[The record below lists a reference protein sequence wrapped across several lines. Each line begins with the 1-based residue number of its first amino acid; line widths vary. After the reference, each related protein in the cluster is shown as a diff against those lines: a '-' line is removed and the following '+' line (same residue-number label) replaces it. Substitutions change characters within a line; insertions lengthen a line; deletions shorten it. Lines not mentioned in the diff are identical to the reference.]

1 VSEIAALPFR
11 PDAVIFDMDGLMI
24 DSERVS
30 IACWSEASAA
40 MGIALPDGFFLQM
53 VGLGDRDCER
63 LLLQHIDEARI
74 ASLFSNCH
82 DLYEARTQ
90 AGLPLRPGILELLDL
105 LKTHGVPRAVATST
119 RQPRANRKLGASG
132 LLPYFDAVVTSSDV
146 QHPKPA
152 PDIYLLAIE
161 KLGLP
166 AERLVVLEDSCN
178 GLLAARDAGL
188 ACVVT
193 VSGYTRDEDFAAA
206 ALVVSSLGDP
216 GGLRCRARYLRT
228 VLPGSWSDYPSRS
241 IPPPDSE
248 R

>member
-1 VSEIAALPFR
+1 MSEIAALPCR

-63 LLLQHIDEARI
+63 LLLQHVDEARI

-152 PDIYLLAIE
+152 PDIYLLAAQR
-161 KLGLP
+161 LGKDP
-166 AERLVVLEDSCN
+166 ARCLALEDSPA
-178 GLLAARDAGL
+178 GTRAAVAAGMTAIQVPDLVHPDDSLRALGHRIVDSLHDVRALLVPWLAA
-188 ACVVT
+188 
-193 VSGYTRDEDFAAA
+193 
-206 ALVVSSLGDP
+206 
-216 GGLRCRARYLRT
+216 AR
-228 VLPGSWSDYPSRS
+228 
-241 IPPPDSE
+241 
-248 R
+248 

>member
-1 VSEIAALPFR
+1 VSPVVALPFR

-63 LLLQHIDEARI
+63 LLRQHIDEARI

-105 LKTHGVPRAVATST
+105 LQAHGVPRAVATST
-119 RQPRANRKLGASG
+119 RQPRANRKLAASG

-152 PDIYLLAIE
+152 PDIYLLAVQR
-161 KLGLP
+161 LGKDP
-166 AERLVVLEDSCN
+166 ARCLALEDSPA
-178 GLLAARDAGL
+178 GTRAALAAGMTAIQVPDLVHPDDSLRALGHRIVESLHDVRAL
-188 ACVVT
+188 LVPWL
-193 VSGYTRDEDFAAA
+193 AAA
-206 ALVVSSLGDP
+206 P
-216 GGLRCRARYLRT
+216 
-228 VLPGSWSDYPSRS
+228 
-241 IPPPDSE
+241 
-248 R
+248 

>member
-1 VSEIAALPFR
+1 MPCR

-63 LLLQHIDEARI
+63 LLLQHVDEARI

-152 PDIYLLAIE
+152 PDIYLLAAQR
-161 KLGLP
+161 LGKDP
-166 AERLVVLEDSCN
+166 ARCLALEDSPA
-178 GLLAARDAGL
+178 GTRAAVAAGMTAIQVPDLVHPDDSLRALGHRIVDSLHDVRALLVPWLAA
-188 ACVVT
+188 
-193 VSGYTRDEDFAAA
+193 
-206 ALVVSSLGDP
+206 
-216 GGLRCRARYLRT
+216 AR
-228 VLPGSWSDYPSRS
+228 
-241 IPPPDSE
+241 
-248 R
+248 

>member
-30 IACWSEASAA
+30 IACWSEASEA

-63 LLLQHIDEARI
+63 LLLQHIDETRI

-152 PDIYLLAIE
+152 PDIYLLAAQR
-161 KLGLP
+161 LGKDP
-166 AERLVVLEDSCN
+166 ARCLALEDSPA
-178 GLLAARDAGL
+178 GTRAAVAAGMTAIQVPDLVHPDDSLRALGHRIVDSLHDVRALLVPWLAAA
-188 ACVVT
+188 
-193 VSGYTRDEDFAAA
+193 
-206 ALVVSSLGDP
+206 P
-216 GGLRCRARYLRT
+216 
-228 VLPGSWSDYPSRS
+228 
-241 IPPPDSE
+241 
-248 R
+248 